1 MITVEMERFIMTM
14 IVMTIKVTMVMILLI
29 IITGDYNDQQDGYKD
44 SLFTIKI
51 KTIAIENVSNSSSDA
66 SLSHSDHNSL
76 C

>member
-1 MITVEMERFIMTM
+1 MTM